1 MSSNIEIKKICE
13 FCGKEFIAKTTVTRY
28 CGHTC
33 ASLAYKQRKKQEKI
47 INAAEQTFKQKYNA
61 IHGLDIDEIKRKE
74 FLSIKEAHI
83 LLGLSERTFYR
94 LIKTGTIN
102 STKLG
107 KRTII
112 KRSEIDKL
120 FVL

>member
-1 MSSNIEIKKICE
+1 MAPTDMSSNIEIKKICE
-13 FCGKEFIAKTTVTRY
+13 FCGKEFTAKTTVTQY
-28 CGHTC
+28 CSHAC

-61 IHGLDIDEIKRKE
+61 LLGLDIDEIKRKE

-107 KRTII
+107 KRTIPE
-112 KRSEIDKL
+112 KN
-120 FVL
+120 V